1 MYYIIILYYIIFYY
15 IISYHIKLYYIY
27 IICICNFHLL
37 AVRLF
42 VRWRSHSGRGPLFAR
57 LLLSHGCVG
66 SLAILGKQCACA
78 LGLTFGFDRGL
89 AFFSFDINPLNT
101 EPNAHCHSPA
111 ALAAERRCS
120 RAYLLLPGE
129 IPLRAVSPGEHT
141 FFCITT
147 SLPKPT
153 ASQQPC

>member
-1 MYYIIILYYIIFYY
+1 MLNDATYTKNMVKRKMIGMLLSMNPHRISEILQAQTFGNR
-15 IISYHIKLYYIY
+15 KIY
-27 IICICNFHLL
+27 CICNFHLL

-111 ALAAERRCS
+111 AYIYIYIYYIIIVTI
-120 RAYLLLPGE
+120 YLELSG
-129 IPLRAVSPGEHT
+129 
-141 FFCITT
+141 
-147 SLPKPT
+147 
-153 ASQQPC
+153 